1 MNIFLPPF
9 RESHFVRANFICGED
24 GQFVFRLQVGL
35 AHSAVRFAAFRRP
48 VHSFHR
54 VCRTLLEKLS
64 IRVEIQSRAA
74 ECSE

>member
-1 MNIFLPPF
+1 MNIFLPLF
-9 RESHFVRANFICGED
+9 RESHFVRANFISTGKTD
-24 GQFVFRLQVGL
+24 NLFSGYKLVS
-35 AHSAVRFAAFRRP
+35 HMVRFAAFRRP

-64 IRVEIQSRAA
+64 IPVEIQSRAA